1 MRKNL
6 LLAVLILFMANSMV
20 LAQRGAASEEPKAS
34 VQSETTVFY
43 FGQNLERDVLMV
55 ESIVRFDTR
64 APLGTVMGMI
74 TGINGNA
81 EIWLDSVLLAKAV
94 EEVEEVQTSEGA
106 ENKLE
111 EAESEAIEEVAKEAA
126 AAAEEAVQE
135 IERGVTPPEG
145 YSRPTA
151 SFEISLANLKT
162 SSPARDALLKSEK
175 YLNID
180 SFPSALFTIE
190 GASEPSGY
198 HLKNNE
204 EISLTAVGELT
215 LNGHTRRMGNIKV
228 YLTYLEEKPVTK
240 ANTGLTG
247 NLLHVSAEFNIKL
260 SDFGIIIPTEDLLTM
275 DDLVKVTID
284 LVGTTNPN

>member
-6 LLAVLILFMANSMV
+6 LLAVLVFFMANSLV
-20 LAQRGAASEEPKAS
+20 LAQRGTASKEPTAP
-34 VQSETTVFY
+34 VQPETTVFY

-55 ESIVRFDTR
+55 ESIARFDTR

-74 TGINGNA
+74 TGIYGKA
-81 EIWLDSVLLAKAV
+81 EIWLDSVMVVQATKEA
-94 EEVEEVQTSEGA
+94 EEVETSTLDQEA
-106 ENKLE
+106 SVS
-111 EAESEAIEEVAKEAA
+111 AESEAVKEVAKPVAEV
-126 AAAEEAVQE
+126 AAEIEPE
-135 IERGVTPPEG
+135 IIPPGG

-162 SSPARDALLKSEK
+162 SSPARDELLRSEK

-180 SFPSALFTIE
+180 SFPTAIFTME
-190 GASEPSGY
+190 GASEPSGFQ
-198 HLKNNE
+198 LKDNE

-215 LNGHTRRMGNIKV
+215 LHGQTKRLGNIKV
-228 YLTYLEEKPVTK
+228 YLTYLKEKPVTK

-260 SDFGIIIPTEDLLTM
+260 SDFGIIIPAEDLLTL

-284 LVGTTNPN
+284 LFGSTNPN